1 MTNTLLFDDLLF
13 TRAGLD
19 RAAHLRTDEAFLA
32 SLLTANTCGVW
43 VHRGES
49 PLDVDSN
56 DGELL
61 VTDGQKAAAFIA
73 GDFSRLSFLGLD
85 PDGTPFIAVH
95 LKDREELDGEQIWV
109 GLRDARKLPDLHA
122 SAFVTAVGLDNWRNK
137 HKRCTVCGEELVVTQ
152 AGWTLHCAAHEMDHF
167 PRTDPA
173 IIVLVRDRDDR
184 ALLGRQASWP
194 EGQMS
199 TIAGFVEPGE
209 SAEDAVRREVFEET
223 GVVIGKSNSALTYCG
238 SQPWPFPASL
248 MLGYQA
254 LAEHNAINVD
264 QHEIAEAR
272 WFTRE
277 EMRSACEQGELK
289 LPPSTSISRQLIERW
304 FGEPLPGNWSR

>member
-1 MTNTLLFDDLLF
+1 MTNTK
-13 TRAGLD
+13 A
-19 RAAHLRTDEAFLA
+19 
-32 SLLTANTCGVW
+32 VW

-56 DGELL
+56 EGGLLLADGE
-61 VTDGQKAAAFIA
+61 QAAALVN
-73 GDFSRLSFLGLD
+73 GDHSRISFLGLD
-85 PDGTPFIAVH
+85 SGGTPFIAVH
-95 LKDREELDGEQIWV
+95 LNDREELDGELMWV
-109 GLRDARKLPDLHA
+109 GLREAHRLPDLHA

-137 HKRCTVCGEELVVTQ
+137 HKCCTVCGEALVVKQ
-152 AGWTLHCAAHEMDHF
+152 AGWTLHCASHEMDHF

-173 IIVLVRDRDDR
+173 IIVLVRDADDR

-209 SAEDAVRREVFEET
+209 CAEDAVRREVFEET
-223 GVVIGKSNSALTYCG
+223 GVVIGKSNAALTYCG

-254 LAEHNAINVD
+254 LAEHHGISVD
-264 QHEIAEAR
+264 EHEIAEAR
-272 WFTRE
+272 WFSRD
-277 EMRSACEQGELK
+277 EMRVACESGELK

>member
-1 MTNTLLFDDLLF
+1 MTNTPLFDDLLF

-19 RAAHLRTDEAFLA
+19 RAAHLRVDETFLA
-32 SLLTANTCGVW
+32 SLLTRNAKAVW

-49 PLDVDSN
+49 PLDVDSHDGGLLLA
-56 DGELL
+56 DGE
-61 VTDGQKAAAFIA
+61 QAAAFVN
-73 GDFSRLSFLGLD
+73 GDDSRISFLGLD
-85 PDGTPFIAVH
+85 SDGTPFIAVH
-95 LKDREELDGEQIWV
+95 LNDRDELESEQMWV
-109 GLRDARKLPDLHA
+109 GLREAHRLPDLHA

-137 HKRCTVCGEELVVTQ
+137 HKHCTVCGEALVVRQ
-152 AGWTLHCAAHEMDHF
+152 AGWTLRCAAHEMDHF

-173 IIVLVRDRDDR
+173 IIVLVRDADDR

-209 SAEDAVRREVFEET
+209 CAEDAVRREVFEET
-223 GVVIGKSNSALTYCG
+223 GVVIGKSNAALTYCG
-238 SQPWPFPASL
+238 SQPWPFPSSL

-254 LAEHNAINVD
+254 LAEHNSINVD
-264 QHEIAEAR
+264 EHEIAEAR
-272 WFTRE
+272 WFTRD
-277 EMRSACEQGELK
+277 EMRVACENGELR

-304 FGEPLPGNWSR
+304 FGQPLPGNWSR

>member
-1 MTNTLLFDDLLF
+1 MTNTHLFDDLLF

-19 RAAHLRTDEAFLA
+19 RATHLRTDDEFLA
-32 SLLTANTCGVW
+32 TLLTAQSKAIW

-56 DGELL
+56 DHELAVIDGEH
-61 VTDGQKAAAFIA
+61 VAAFID
-73 GDFSRLSFLGLD
+73 GDHSRISFLGLD
-85 PDGTPFIAVH
+85 ASGNAFIAVH
-95 LKDREELDGEQIWV
+95 LNEREELSGEQLWV
-109 GLRDARKLPDLHA
+109 GLREARNLPDLHA

-137 HKRCTVCGEELVVTQ
+137 HQRCAVCGDELVVTQ

-173 IIVLVRDRDDR
+173 IIVLVRDADDR
-184 ALLGRQASWP
+184 AMLGRQASWP

-223 GVVIGKSNSALTYCG
+223 GVIIGKSNEALTYCG

-254 LAEHNAINVD
+254 LAERNEINVD

-272 WFTRE
+272 WFTRD
-277 EMRSACEQGELK
+277 EMRTACESGELK
-289 LPPSTSISRQLIERW
+289 LPPTTSISRQLIERW

>member
-1 MTNTLLFDDLLF
+1 MTNTRLFDDLLF

-19 RAAHLRTDEAFLA
+19 RAAHLRTDDEFLA
-32 SLLTANTCGVW
+32 SLLTANAKAIW

-56 DGELL
+56 HHELAVIDGEQ
-61 VTDGQKAAAFIA
+61 VAAFIE
-73 GDFSRLSFLGLD
+73 GDHSRISFLGLD
-85 PDGTPFIAVH
+85 ADGVAFISVH
-95 LKDREELDGEQIWV
+95 LKDREELSGEHFWV
-109 GLRDARKLPDLHA
+109 GLREARNLPDLHA

-137 HKRCTVCGEELVVTQ
+137 HQCCTVCGEVLVVTQ
-152 AGWTLHCAAHEMDHF
+152 AGWTLRCAAHEMDHF

-173 IIVLVRDRDDR
+173 IIVLVRDADDR

-199 TIAGFVEPGE
+199 TIAGFVEPGA

-223 GVVIGKSNSALTYCG
+223 GVVIGKSNQALTYCG

-254 LAEHNAINVD
+254 LAERNEINVD

-272 WFTRE
+272 WFTRD
-277 EMRSACEQGELK
+277 EMRSACESGELK

-304 FGEPLPGNWSR
+304 FGESLPGNWSR

>member
-1 MTNTLLFDDLLF
+1 MTNTRLFDDLLF
-13 TRAGLD
+13 TRPGLN

-32 SLLTANTCGVW
+32 TLLTAQSRAIW

-49 PLDVDSN
+49 ALDADSN
-56 DGELL
+56 DSELL
-61 VTDGQKAAAFIA
+61 LIDGERAAVFID
-73 GDFSRLSFLGLD
+73 GDLSRISFLGLAS
-85 PDGTPFIAVH
+85 DGTPYLAIH
-95 LKDREELDGEQIWV
+95 LKEREELAEEQLWV
-109 GLRDARKLPDLHA
+109 GLREARKLPDLHA
-122 SAFVTAVGLDNWRNK
+122 SAFVSAVGLDNWRNK
-137 HKRCTVCGEELVVTQ
+137 HRRCTVCGDELVVTQ
-152 AGWTLHCAAHEMDHF
+152 AGWTLHCASHELDHF

-173 IIVLVRDRDDR
+173 IIVLVRDGQDR

-223 GVVIGKSNSALTYCG
+223 GVVIGKSNEALTYCG

-254 LAEHNAINVD
+254 LAQEHEINVD
-264 QHEIAEAR
+264 DHEIAEAR
-272 WFTRE
+272 WFSRD
-277 EMRSACEQGELK
+277 EMRKACESGELK

>member
-1 MTNTLLFDDLLF
+1 MTNTRLFDDLLF

-19 RAAHLRTDEAFLA
+19 RAAHLRTDDAFLA
-32 SLLTANTCGVW
+32 TLLTSDTKAIW

-49 PLDVDSN
+49 PLDADSN
-56 DGELL
+56 DHELAVVDGER
-61 VTDGQKAAAFIA
+61 VAAFVG
-73 GDFSRLSFLGLD
+73 GDLSRISFLGLD
-85 PDGTPFIAVH
+85 ADGIAFIAVH
-95 LKDREELDGEQIWV
+95 LKEREELSGEQFWV
-109 GLRDARKLPDLHA
+109 GLREARNLPDLHA

-137 HKRCTVCGEELVVTQ
+137 HQRCTVCGEVLVVTQ
-152 AGWTLHCAAHEMDHF
+152 AGWTLHCAEHEMDHF

-173 IIVLVRDRDDR
+173 IIVLVRDADDR
-184 ALLGRQASWP
+184 AMLGRQASWP

-223 GVVIGKSNSALTYCG
+223 GVVIGKSNQALTYCG

-254 LAEHNAINVD
+254 LAQRNEINVD

-272 WFTRE
+272 WFTRD
-277 EMRSACEQGELK
+277 EMRSACESGELK